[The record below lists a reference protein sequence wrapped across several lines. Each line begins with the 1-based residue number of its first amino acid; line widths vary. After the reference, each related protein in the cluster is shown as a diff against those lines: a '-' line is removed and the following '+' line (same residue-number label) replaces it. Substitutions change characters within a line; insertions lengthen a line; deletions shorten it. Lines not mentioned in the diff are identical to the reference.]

1 MKKKKPAKRKRI
13 FINDD
18 EDLTVKISNGHYIE
32 YDFKHD
38 ELWDII
44 INKLYGGNN
53 GKTKTN
59 KERN

>member
-1 MKKKKPAKRKRI
+1 MSKKKPTKRKRI

-18 EDLTVKISNGHYIE
+18 EELTVKISRGHYIE

-44 INKLYGGNN
+44 INKLYGGNVV
-53 GKTKTN
+53 KEKTN
-59 KERN
+59 QERI